1 MAGLPTLLDVIEA
14 RGRIARHVVRT
25 PLHHYTALDR
35 LIGAEVYVKH
45 ENHQLLGSFKMRG
58 ALNVVSQLPDE
69 QRERGVICASTG
81 NFGQGIA
88 YAAKQFGLDASVAMP
103 EDANPDK
110 VESMRRLGAQVIFHG
125 RDFDDAREHSERL
138 AREEGYYYVHSAND
152 PGLVPGVGTYSLEIM
167 EDLPDV
173 DVIIVPV
180 GGGSGVC
187 GASVVAK
194 ALNPGVQVYGVQS
207 DQANAAYLSWKEGR
221 VVESPMG
228 TKAEGLATRSGYENT
243 QAIMR
248 ELMDDLILV
257 SEEEL
262 DRAVVLHLENT
273 HNLAE
278 HAGAASLAAAV
289 KIRGRL
295 AGKKVALVLS
305 GGNITADQ
313 LRVALD
319 R

>member
-1 MAGLPTLLDVIEA
+1 M
-14 RGRIARHVVRT
+14 
-25 PLHHYTALDR
+25 
-35 LIGAEVYVKH
+35 
-45 ENHQLLGSFKMRG
+45 
-58 ALNVVSQLPDE
+58 
-69 QRERGVICASTG
+69 
-81 NFGQGIA
+81 
-88 YAAKQFGLDASVAMP
+88 
-103 EDANPDK
+103 
-110 VESMRRLGAQVIFHG
+110 
-125 RDFDDAREHSERL
+125 
-138 AREEGYYYVHSAND
+138 
-152 PGLVPGVGTYSLEIM
+152 
-167 EDLPDV
+167 

-194 ALNPGVQVYGVQS
+194 ALNPAAQVYGVQS

-228 TKAEGLATRSGYENT
+228 TKAEGLATRSGYEYT

-289 KIRGRL
+289 KIRDRL
-295 AGKKVALVLS
+295 SGKKVALVLS

-313 LRVALD
+313 LRTALG